1 MSMNRREA
9 SAAMFAGAVGLVTN
23 AAIGHEQTGSL
34 RNSTAEEQI
43 IALLHQLHGAFEN
56 RDLQFIGN
64 LISKADFLA
73 SFEIAPDGGPMIVTS
88 REQMLAY
95 LTKVF
100 AHYGKSAQVAIK
112 TNPRVP
118 HTAIASNNFGVTV
131 EQCVLDATLS
141 DGTPEKLN
149 MRGTTAFRREADGW
163 KIVHWHVSTG

>member
-23 AAIGHEQTGSL
+23 AAIGHEQSESL
-34 RNSTAEEQI
+34 RNSAAEQQI
-43 IALLHQLHGAFEN
+43 ISLLHQLHAAFEN
-56 RDLQFIGN
+56 RDLEFIGN
-64 LISKADFLA
+64 LISKHDFLA

-88 REQMLAY
+88 RAQMLSY
-95 LTKVF
+95 LQTVF
-100 AHYGKSAQVAIK
+100 AHYGSSAKVAIK

-131 EQCVLDATLS
+131 EQCVLDATLA

-149 MRGTTAFRREADGW
+149 MRGTTAFRRESDGW